1 MYFKR
6 KDTDQMKKEELREL
20 YSTIYSI
27 EYMLNVDIGIIAK
40 DASEYGIYF
49 TKLDDGSDVRID
61 PSGILFIDPNG
72 EDGIQLTNKLATSVI
87 KNLTKEQMESL
98 VIRFKYLSKK
108 LESVGLAMSVS
119 ADLASNRIKDI
130 IRYLY

>member
-1 MYFKR
+1 
-6 KDTDQMKKEELREL
+6 MKKEELREL

-72 EDGIQLTNKLATSVI
+72 ENGIQLTNKLATSVI

-98 VIRFKYLSKK
+98 VIRFKYLSNK

>member
-1 MYFKR
+1 
-6 KDTDQMKKEELREL
+6 MKKEELREL

-98 VIRFKYLSKK
+98 AIRFKYLSKK

>member
-1 MYFKR
+1 
-6 KDTDQMKKEELREL
+6 MKKEELREL

-72 EDGIQLTNKLATSVI
+72 ENGIQLTNKLATSVI

-98 VIRFKYLSKK
+98 AIRFKYLSKK

>member
-1 MYFKR
+1 
-6 KDTDQMKKEELREL
+6 MKKEELREL

-61 PSGILFIDPNG
+61 PSGILFIDSNG

>member
-1 MYFKR
+1 
-6 KDTDQMKKEELREL
+6 MKKEELREL

-72 EDGIQLTNKLATSVI
+72 EDSIQLTNKLATSVI

>member
-1 MYFKR
+1 
-6 KDTDQMKKEELREL
+6 MKKEELREL

-98 VIRFKYLSKK
+98 VIRFKYLSNK

>member
-1 MYFKR
+1 
-6 KDTDQMKKEELREL
+6 MKKEELREL

-49 TKLDDGSDVRID
+49 TKLDDGCDVRID

-108 LESVGLAMSVS
+108 LEYVGLAMSVS

>member
-1 MYFKR
+1 
-6 KDTDQMKKEELREL
+6 MKKEELREL

-27 EYMLNVDIGIIAK
+27 EYMLNMDIGIIAK

-98 VIRFKYLSKK
+98 VIKFKYLSKK

-130 IRYLY
+130 IGYLY

>member
-1 MYFKR
+1 
-6 KDTDQMKKEELREL
+6 MKKEELREL

-98 VIRFKYLSKK
+98 IIRFKYLSKK

>member
-1 MYFKR
+1 
-6 KDTDQMKKEELREL
+6 MKKEELREL

-72 EDGIQLTNKLATSVI
+72 ENGIQLTNKLATSVI

>member
-1 MYFKR
+1 
-6 KDTDQMKKEELREL
+6 MKKEELREL

-40 DASEYGIYF
+40 DASEHGIYF

-72 EDGIQLTNKLATSVI
+72 ENGIQLTNKLATSVI

>member
-1 MYFKR
+1 
-6 KDTDQMKKEELREL
+6 MKKEELREL

-108 LESVGLAMSVS
+108 LESVGLAMAVS